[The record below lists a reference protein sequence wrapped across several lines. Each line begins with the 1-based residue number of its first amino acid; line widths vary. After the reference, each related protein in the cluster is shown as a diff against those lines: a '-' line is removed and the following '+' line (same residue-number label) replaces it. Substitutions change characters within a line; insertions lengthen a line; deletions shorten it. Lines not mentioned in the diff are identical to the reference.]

1 MATVV
6 FFDLNCSVQTTADHL
21 YVSQILNLRRN
32 LKHVLYPHIFHIFY
46 NLYTGQAVTQI
57 MIRVYWTDCVFHIHT
72 YIHLTGNTVL
82 HMLVIHNKLDMFDLV
97 VDMSSSNGK
106 KPEEAQS
113 LLHIKNH
120 KGSYLTD
127 SCCNS
132 FLSD

>member
-1 MATVV
+1 M
-6 FFDLNCSVQTTADHL
+6 DLLFLL
-21 YVSQILNLRRN
+21 YPQIL
-32 LKHVLYPHIFHIFY
+32 YF
-46 NLYTGQAVTQI
+46 
-57 MIRVYWTDCVFHIHT
+57 
-72 YIHLTGNTVL
+72 TGNTVL

-120 KGSYLTD
+120 KGSQLTD

-132 FLSD
+132 FLAD

>member
-1 MATVV
+1 M
-6 FFDLNCSVQTTADHL
+6 DLLFLL
-21 YVSQILNLRRN
+21 YPQIL
-32 LKHVLYPHIFHIFY
+32 Y
-46 NLYTGQAVTQI
+46 
-57 MIRVYWTDCVFHIHT
+57 
-72 YIHLTGNTVL
+72 LTGNTVL

-120 KGSYLTD
+120 KGSQLTD

-132 FLSD
+132 FLSTFPQCSFSLEFPEIRSQNIYAIID

>member
-1 MATVV
+1 MMILSLPDCLLV
-6 FFDLNCSVQTTADHL
+6 F
-21 YVSQILNLRRN
+21 I
-32 LKHVLYPHIFHIFY
+32 
-46 NLYTGQAVTQI
+46 
-57 MIRVYWTDCVFHIHT
+57 HIHT

-120 KGSYLTD
+120 KGRQYCMLTTFPK
-127 SCCNS
+127 CNFS
-132 FLSD
+132 RNTQ